1 MRGKA
6 AGGWLCLVFARAE
19 PRRSSFPAAAG
30 AVTGLAGFGFI
41 GIGLWARRDV
51 RRALEREQIIS
62 TPDATP
68 SNELVASAQGARS
81 MAEVI
86 RRNTVEAT
94 GRRVYAEVDPYVDD
108 IGTPTAEAERAAKD
122 ERTGGRLE
130 NPEHA
135 LWIQSTALQAA
146 LIQAYVGFRL
156 AELTVAL
163 GAAFVA
169 AGAGLTALGR
179 HSWAR

>member
-19 PRRSSFPAAAG
+19 PRRSSLPAAAG

-41 GIGLWARRDV
+41 G
-51 RRALEREQIIS
+51 
-62 TPDATP
+62 
-68 SNELVASAQGARS
+68 
-81 MAEVI
+81 
-86 RRNTVEAT
+86 
-94 GRRVYAEVDPYVDD
+94 RRVYAKVDPYVDD
-108 IGTPTAEAERAAKD
+108 SGTPTAEAERAAKD

-146 LIQAYVGFRL
+146 PIQAYVGFRL